1 VSHDASSDIRRRWTA
16 VNLFL
21 ETNNPSHLAVFV
33 GKGLG
38 NSGGVFHPFE
48 TRPNVLRKLDSAG
61 ELSFV
66 DIYRPTVQRGAPSRS
81 TSHFPPC
88 PRNRLSNGR
97 GTLLPP
103 RQASRPSLA
112 AYGTGKW
119 EVSNEDSLCSGWR
132 STRLRHY
139 DRRLRLCRRP
149 DRGPRNRRGR
159 SEVAAGSSV
168 SFAGF
173 PAAIAEGKTA
183 NSCSIASGA
192 SASNSAIIETAR
204 FPSRGILTS
213 LFDLTGRVAIVTG
226 SSRGIGRAIAERL
239 AEHGAT
245 VVISSRKA
253 DACAEIAAAVN
264 RVCGREAAKPIAANI
279 SSKDELQRL
288 VDETNK
294 AFGRID
300 ILVCN
305 AASNPYYGP
314 MAGISDEQ
322 FRKILENNVLANHWL
337 IQMASPGMLERND
350 GSIVIISSI
359 GGLKGS
365 PVIGAYN
372 VSKAADIQLARNL
385 AVEWGKHNVRVNCIA
400 PGLIRTDFARA
411 LWENPQTL
419 KAVTA
424 RTPLGRIGEVD
435 EIAGAA
441 VYLAS
446 KAGSFMTGQTIVID
460 GGATI
465 AG

>member
-1 VSHDASSDIRRRWTA
+1 MPSSKRR
-16 VNLFL
+16 
-21 ETNNPSHLAVFV
+21 
-33 GKGLG
+33 
-38 NSGGVFHPFE
+38 
-48 TRPNVLRKLDSAG
+48 
-61 ELSFV
+61 
-66 DIYRPTVQRGAPSRS
+66 
-81 TSHFPPC
+81 
-88 PRNRLSNGR
+88 
-97 GTLLPP
+97 
-103 RQASRPSLA
+103 A
-112 AYGTGKW
+112 A
-119 EVSNEDSLCSGWR
+119 
-132 STRLRHY
+132 
-139 DRRLRLCRRP
+139 DR
-149 DRGPRNRRGR
+149 
-159 SEVAAGSSV
+159 E
-168 SFAGF
+168 
-173 PAAIAEGKTA
+173 E
-183 NSCSIASGA
+183 
-192 SASNSAIIETAR
+192 
-204 FPSRGILTS
+204 ILTS

-245 VVISSRKA
+245 VIVSSRKA
-253 DACAEIAAAVN
+253 DVCAETAAAIN
-264 RVCGREAAKPIAANI
+264 RARGREAAKPIPANI
-279 SSKDELQRL
+279 SSKAELQHL

-314 MAGISDEQ
+314 MAGISDDQ

-337 IQMASPGMLERND
+337 IQMAAPGMLGND

-419 KAVTA
+419 KAVNA

-446 KAGSFMTGQTIVID
+446 KAGSFMTGQIIVID